1 MKKILFMLFAA
12 LAFVACDKEEDEQIW
27 SFPKIS
33 PTPVYS
39 CLDNSGMIIEVKSDI
54 PSKFTYATISKKR
67 EKSEVEEDI
76 AKKLYETEN
85 EIYKITQIDDYT
97 YQITIKPFIDHRQ
110 VAFIIVSQED
120 PYARPGVVIIA
131 CGYEI
136 DDHKKEYFGKYYS
149 W

>member
-1 MKKILFMLFAA
+1 MKKILFFIFAA
-12 LAFVACDKEEDEQIW
+12 LAFVACDKEKDEQIW
-27 SFPKIS
+27 NFPKIS

-67 EKSEVEEDI
+67 EKLEIEEDI

-110 VAFIIVSQED
+110 VAFIIASQED

-136 DDHKKEYFGKYYS
+136 DDYKKEYFEKYYS

>member
-1 MKKILFMLFAA
+1 MKKILFFIFAA
-12 LAFVACDKEEDEQIW
+12 LAFVACDKEKDEQIW

-110 VAFIIVSQED
+110 VAFIIASQED

-136 DDHKKEYFGKYYS
+136 DDYKKEYFGKYYS

>member
-1 MKKILFMLFAA
+1 MKKILFRLFAA
-12 LAFVACDKEEDEQIW
+12 LAFVACDKEKDEQIW
-27 SFPKIS
+27 RFPKIS

-110 VAFIIVSQED
+110 VAFIIASQED

-136 DDHKKEYFGKYYS
+136 DDYKKEYFGKYYS

>member
-12 LAFVACDKEEDEQIW
+12 LAFVACDKEKDEQIW

-110 VAFIIVSQED
+110 VAFIIASQED

-136 DDHKKEYFGKYYS
+136 DDYKKEYFGKYYS

>member
-1 MKKILFMLFAA
+1 MKKILFVMFAA
-12 LAFVACDKEEDEQIW
+12 LAFVACDKEKDEQIW

-110 VAFIIVSQED
+110 VAFIIASQED

-136 DDHKKEYFGKYYS
+136 DDYKKEYFGKYYS

>member
-12 LAFVACDKEEDEQIW
+12 LAFVACDKEEDKPNW

-110 VAFIIVSQED
+110 VAFIIASQED
-120 PYARPGVVIIA
+120 SYARPGVVIIA

-136 DDHKKEYFGKYYS
+136 DDYKKEYFGKYYS

>member
-1 MKKILFMLFAA
+1 MRKILFFIFAA
-12 LAFVACDKEEDEQIW
+12 LAFVACKEKDEQIW

-110 VAFIIVSQED
+110 VAFIIASQED
-120 PYARPGVVIIA
+120 PYARPGVVIIT
-131 CGYEI
+131 CGYPM
-136 DDHKKEYFGKYYS
+136 DDRTKEYFGKYYS
-149 W
+149 WQ

>member
-1 MKKILFMLFAA
+1 MKKILFFIFAA
-12 LAFVACDKEEDEQIW
+12 LAFVASDKEKDEQIW

-110 VAFIIVSQED
+110 VAFIIASQED

-136 DDHKKEYFGKYYS
+136 DDYKKEYFGKYYS

>member
-1 MKKILFMLFAA
+1 MRKILFFIFAA
-12 LAFVACDKEEDEQIW
+12 LAFVACKEKDEQIW

-110 VAFIIVSQED
+110 VAFIIASQED

-136 DDHKKEYFGKYYS
+136 DDYKKEYFGKYYS

>member
-1 MKKILFMLFAA
+1 MKKILFFIFAA
-12 LAFVACDKEEDEQIW
+12 LAFVACDKEKDEQIW

-97 YQITIKPFIDHRQ
+97 YQITIKPFIDYRQ
-110 VAFIIVSQED
+110 VAFIIASQED

-136 DDHKKEYFGKYYS
+136 DDYKKEYFGKYYS

>member
-1 MKKILFMLFAA
+1 MRKILFVLVAA
-12 LAFVACDKEEDEQIW
+12 LAFVACKEKDEQIW

-110 VAFIIVSQED
+110 VAFIIASQED

-136 DDHKKEYFGKYYS
+136 DDYKKEYFGKYYS

>member
-1 MKKILFMLFAA
+1 MRKILFVLVAA
-12 LAFVACDKEEDEQIW
+12 LAFVACDKEKDEQIW

-76 AKKLYETEN
+76 AKNLYETEN

-97 YQITIKPFIDHRQ
+97 YQITIKPYIDHRQ
-110 VAFIIVSQED
+110 VALIIASQED

-136 DDHKKEYFGKYYS
+136 DDYKKEYFGKYYS